1 MGSEGRGEND
11 TLENEG
17 LPAYIGYE
25 YQIFVTV
32 WVALELIFKR
42 GLPHIEIEP
51 ASQEDIEANLRVNP
65 DEASAVL
72 RVETLSIQV
81 KFRGSEWKPAAF
93 RELLQ
98 GKPKTKKGKQ
108 GPAPRQRAWEFLGA
122 DPLRRYLLIT
132 NAQLAP
138 KLQSLRVEELFSQ
151 PGNAV
156 MPEECTEGDGGQ
168 ELAKRIAVLAE
179 QPLELVAFK
188 AKEFLTYRLHVPS
201 TRAEEC
207 LRRLIE
213 SVRNRLLGIGSRR
226 WTRGEILAEAQRF
239 GGSLYP
245 TPALDTFVPPKHIRQ
260 IEQQLANKHVVVL
273 IGQAGAGKTLT
284 AQFLEYKLS
293 TPEGPEQEQQTPFM
307 ICRAKVPQDAR
318 RELASPGS
326 VLFIIEDPWGK
337 SKLSV
342 DADQWVSELGSFLRQ
357 AGEQKKFIIT
367 SRQSIL
373 EDAEGMEDVEDFC
386 VRIDYEHYDEGARRR
401 ILTNMLRD
409 AQPWQRQLALESATR
424 IVNQLEAPI
433 SLQRF
438 AEQLKKAKS
447 SENVVLSRLIQASGV
462 NVLAD
467 LVEREIGLLTWEAV
481 PAAAVLWSLLCET
494 PTFSRAAMEQ
504 RGSLARRV
512 APPFAPYLEV
522 SRLALWMAGE
532 RWLDSDDATYRAHPT
547 TIQGLEQLI
556 KGKRADMA
564 RGVLEPLLSG
574 LVAVSQFADA
584 LGIAENLRDRQDWI
598 PADVR
603 SAIANSLRE
612 QLLADDGEERF
623 RDTFFKA
630 VRWSN
635 GRDPVSLMVQALAA
649 ESKPVKKASFAIR
662 EWHRPTWTTAE
673 RESVLASKEARRI
686 VERHIRYVVPYH
698 SEIFVGVLDRPRWL
712 SELWN
717 LSTVY
722 PDAVVVAVE
731 EQADG
736 VRELALG
743 AMLTDRASFD
753 SLADKLLR
761 GLDEVER
768 DAKAHRQEV
777 ARGMAPP
784 GARAQDADEYFSE
797 RAYPY
802 SSALEELVAERRRV
816 EGYEWLVKHA
826 WRARLLGNWGA
837 ALQREDE
844 GLTKEEMLAFFAAC
858 QPEELSRVARTIHG
872 KQWSLIAPELVAAL
886 GEVKQDD
893 LEEYL
898 GAVAR
903 VVSPEQLKALIKA
916 NPPPLSDVQRAAI
929 VLSSRSAH
937 GPLEEQALALQKML
951 ASTLVPDREVLLDCC
966 ERAERGEELGASQ
979 LPPLRPE
986 DLRTLQEWAAEP
998 AFIPSRGALV
1008 MLAAVGEPVLELVR
1022 PALSHP
1028 DERARLAAVRALALH
1043 PEGEARQLLRRALED
1058 SYFACREQALRA
1070 LASSATP
1077 DERRELLRLA
1087 RKEPSDMVRLAYVEA
1102 IRQHHWL
1109 DGVDVLCEF
1118 LRDETDWSDDPYGD
1132 EVGHR
1137 IAREAARVL
1146 TTLSGELPQ
1155 DVISQLLEFVRGGVA
1170 SNSDPF
1176 VHDLVCKFLEALAV
1190 AELPSVLIHVAGS
1203 PKSSKRQWAQRSIR
1217 INALLVLHRLV
1228 QKQPTEQLDLIQPLV
1243 ELAKHRNPWLSG
1255 LAVIMLGL
1263 LAPRSWESS
1272 EPIFAESEEQREAK
1286 AFLMLCAAS
1295 TRGLNF
1301 QGIAAAKA
1309 LPVAHPASQ
1318 IVEWLSASLPKSA
1331 DEWRE
1336 RLDAHQETR
1345 DWLWVLQSG
1354 EGWEDFLWR
1363 ACCHFLGD
1371 EFERSFKPRD
1381 LAPSTT

>member
-1 MGSEGRGEND
+1 MGTEGRDEND

-32 WVALELIFKR
+32 WVALELIFNR

-51 ASQEDIEANLRVNP
+51 ASQEDIEAKLRVNP

-93 RELLQ
+93 RELLH
-98 GKPKTKKGKQ
+98 GKPKTKRGKQ
-108 GPAPRQRAWEFLGA
+108 GPAPRQRAWDLLGA

-138 KLQSLRVEELFSQ
+138 KLQSLRVEEPFSQ
-151 PGNAV
+151 PSNPV
-156 MPEECTEGDGGQ
+156 LPEECTEGDGGQ

-188 AKEFLTYRLHVPS
+188 AKEFLTHRLHVPS
-201 TRAEEC
+201 TKAEEC

-213 SVRNRLLGIGSRR
+213 SVRNRLLGIGSKR

-245 TPALDTFVPPKHIRQ
+245 SPALDTFVPPKNLKQ
-260 IEQQLANKHVVVL
+260 IEQQLASKHVVVL

-293 TPEGPEQEQQTPFM
+293 TPERPEQERQTPFM
-307 ICRAKVPQDAR
+307 VCRAKMPQDVR
-318 RELASPGS
+318 RELASPGA
-326 VLFIIEDPWGK
+326 VLFVIEDPWGK
-337 SKLSV
+337 SKLSG

-386 VRIDYEHYDEGARRR
+386 VRIDYEHYDERARRR

-409 AQPWQRQLALESATR
+409 AQPWQRQLALESAAK
-424 IVNQLEAPI
+424 IVKQLKAPI

-447 SENVVLSRLIQASGV
+447 SEDVVLSRLIQASGV
-462 NVLAD
+462 DVLAD

-512 APPFAPYLEV
+512 APPFAPHLEV

-574 LVAVSQFADA
+574 LVAAGQFADA

-603 SAIANSLRE
+603 SAIASSLRE
-612 QLLADDGEERF
+612 RLLADDEERF

-630 VRWSN
+630 VRWLN

-649 ESKPVKKASFAIR
+649 ESKPVKKTFFATR
-662 EWHRPTWTTAE
+662 KWHRPKWTTAE
-673 RESVLASKEARRI
+673 RESVLASEEARRI

-712 SELWN
+712 SELWE

-722 PDAVVVAVE
+722 ADAVVVAVE
-731 EQADG
+731 EQANG

-768 DAKAHRQEV
+768 EYEAHRQEV
-777 ARGMAPP
+777 ERGMAPP
-784 GARAQDADEYFSE
+784 GARAQDADEYFSD

-816 EGYEWLVKHA
+816 EGYEWLVKHP
-826 WRARLLGNWGA
+826 WHARLLGSWGA
-837 ALQREDE
+837 ALQQEEE

-858 QPEELSRVARTIHG
+858 QPEELSRVARTIRG

-886 GEVKQDD
+886 GKVKQDELD
-893 LEEYL
+893 EYL

-903 VVSPEQLKALIKA
+903 VVSLEQLKVLLEA

-929 VLSSRSAH
+929 VLSSRSVH
-937 GPLEEQALALQKML
+937 GSPKEQALALQKML

-966 ERAERGEELGASQ
+966 ERAERGEDMGASQ
-979 LPPLRPE
+979 PPPLRPE
-986 DLRTLQEWAAEP
+986 DLRTLREWAAEP
-998 AFIPSRGALV
+998 AFMPGRGALV
-1008 MLAAVGEPVLELVR
+1008 MLAAVGEPVLDLVR

-1058 SYFACREQALRA
+1058 SSFACREQALLA

-1077 DERRELLRLA
+1077 EERRELLRLA

-1109 DGVDVLCEF
+1109 EGVEVLCEF
-1118 LRDETDWSDDPYGD
+1118 LQDETDWSDDPYGD
-1132 EVGHR
+1132 EVEHR

-1176 VHDLVCKFLEALAV
+1176 VHELVFKLLEALAV
-1190 AELPSVLIHVAGS
+1190 AELPSALIHVAGS
-1203 PKSSKRQWAQRSIR
+1203 PKSPQRQSAQRAIR
-1217 INALLVLHRLV
+1217 INALLVLHGLV
-1228 QKQPTEQLDLIQPLV
+1228 QKQPSERLDLIQPLV
-1243 ELAKHRNPWLSG
+1243 EVAKHRNPWLSG

-1263 LAPRSWESS
+1263 LAPHSWEAS

-1286 AFLMLCAAS
+1286 AFLMLCAVS

-1301 QGIAAAKA
+1301 QGSAAAKA
-1309 LPVAHPASQ
+1309 LPVAHPASR
-1318 IVEWLSASLPKSA
+1318 IVEWLSAPLPKSA

-1336 RLDAHQETR
+1336 RLDAHPETR
-1345 DWLWVLQSG
+1345 DWLWVLQGG
-1354 EGWEDFLWR
+1354 EGWDDFLWR

-1371 EFERSFKPRD
+1371 EFERSLKPRD
-1381 LAPSTT
+1381 PAPATA